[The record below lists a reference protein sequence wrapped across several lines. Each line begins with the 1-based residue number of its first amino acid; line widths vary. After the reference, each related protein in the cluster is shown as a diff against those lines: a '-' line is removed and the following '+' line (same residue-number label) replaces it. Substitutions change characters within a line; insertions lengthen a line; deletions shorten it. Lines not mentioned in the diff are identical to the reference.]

1 MNINV
6 TVLNN
11 KRLIFKDSNGL
22 VIKFIENRLSKFG
35 LKINSVIDS
44 RDDFFQFENEHNSIR
59 VLIDIMNPFV
69 DCELIKHCSY
79 LFDNSKN
86 IKAIKPI
93 GCVPGTEID
102 LACMPGFNPVIDLVS
117 TLHWETQSKFNNQFN
132 LYKFKRL
139 KMFLGFIE
147 KFPEA
152 VQLTISELNAY
163 IEKDEVFHFLL
174 SYATGEEVVYHD
186 KCLCCNDAIEKLY
199 NTQGHPF
206 IGYIPSS
213 KSIYSRCLNCGL
225 IFLNP
230 TFAQKSIPAFYDL
243 FDREDFASSL
253 NSSYH
258 VNNERCNLDYVLE
271 SKTILSPNVLDLGGG
286 MGMFSK
292 FLKTTYPHFNV
303 NHSDFEIKKEHLALK
318 ELGVNTLAINFL
330 EDKFGHDSFDLI
342 TMWEVIEHVP
352 FEKLDGILDNI
363 WEALKPDGFFTFST
377 PDFDSPLTKVLDF
390 YYACPPFHLTCFST
404 SWLKNYFLKKPK
416 WKIHKISYSSDLM
429 DDLAG
434 WSSYASRFA
443 PGDSSRSL
451 FKLINEMVN
460 VEQGNRLCKSLL
472 SKKHGTEVIFIL
484 QKI

>member
-1 MNINV
+1 MNISI

-11 KRLIFKDSNGL
+11 KRLEFKNSNVL
-22 VIKFIENRLSKFG
+22 VLKFIEKRLNKFG
-35 LKINSVIDS
+35 FKINSVIGS
-44 RDDFFQFENEHNSIR
+44 RDEFFQTENEDNSLK

-69 DCELIKHCSY
+69 DCELIQHCTNI
-79 LFDNSKN
+79 LDKSKN
-86 IKAIKPI
+86 IKALKPI

-102 LACMPGFNPVIDLVS
+102 LVCMPSFNSATDQLS

-139 KMFLGFIE
+139 KMFLGLVE
-147 KFPEA
+147 KFQE
-152 VQLTISELNAY
+152 VVGLTVSELNSY

-174 SYATGEEVVYHD
+174 SYATGEEVKYHD
-186 KCLCCNDAIEKLY
+186 KCLCCNDSIEKLY
-199 NTQGHPF
+199 NSQGHPF

-243 FDREDFASSL
+243 FDREDFANSL

-258 VNNERCNLDYVLE
+258 VNNERCNLDYILE
-271 SKTILSPNVLDLGGG
+271 SKAIHSPSVLDLGGG

-292 FLKTTYPHFNV
+292 YLKTTHPHFDV

-318 ELGVNTLAINFL
+318 ELGVSTLAINFL
-330 EDKFGHDSFDLI
+330 EDKIGLDAFDLI

-352 FEKLDGILDNI
+352 FDRLDGIIDNI
-363 WEALKPDGFFTFST
+363 WDALKPGGFYTFST

-404 SWLKNYFLKKPK
+404 SWLKDYFLKKNK

-429 DDLAG
+429 DDLVG
-434 WSSYASRFA
+434 WSSYASKFA
-443 PGDSSRSL
+443 PGSSSRSL
-451 FKLINEMVN
+451 FNLINEMVDE
-460 VEQGNRLCKSLL
+460 EQGNKLCKSLL
-472 SKKHGTEVIFIL
+472 SKAHGTEVIFIL